1 MQNFGTSQRIGLLA
15 GAGDIPVY
23 FARRAR
29 ARGVQLVSIA
39 FSKDIDASL
48 QPFVDRHYSIG
59 VGQSGKIVD
68 TLKKENVHGVLMLG
82 KIEKSI
88 LFKPQLFDLRA
99 LKALKRLVTH
109 EDKSVLSGVIV
120 ELQKEGFTVLS
131 QMEFLKELFPEPG
144 VLTHRKPSRKEDED
158 IRFALPIAKKL
169 ADMEIGQTLLV
180 RNKTVIAAEA
190 VEGTDQA
197 IQRGCSLAKGKCVA
211 VKVSRTNQD
220 YRYDTPGIGEKTVE
234 LLVQGGASVLAVEAG
249 RVMIADLPQV
259 VKRADEG
266 GLSLVAV

>member
-1 MQNFGTSQRIGLLA
+1 MQSTSQRIGLLA

-29 ARGVQLVSIA
+29 ENGVQLVSIA
-39 FSKDIDASL
+39 FSDAIDADL
-48 QPFVDRHYSIG
+48 RPFVERHYSIG
-59 VGQSGKIVD
+59 VGQSGKILD
-68 TLKKENVHGVLMLG
+68 TLKKENVEGVLMLG
-82 KIEKSI
+82 KIEKKI

-99 LKALKRLVTH
+99 LKALKRLLTH

-144 VLTHRKPSRKEDED
+144 VLTRRKPSRQEDED

-180 RNKTVIAAEA
+180 KNKTVVA
-190 VEGTDQA
+190 VESAEGTDQT
-197 IQRGCSLAKGKCVA
+197 IQRGCALAKGKCVA
-211 VKVSRTNQD
+211 VKVSRTDQD
-220 YRYDTPGIGEKTVE
+220 YRYDTPGIGKNTVE

-249 RVMIADLPQV
+249 RVMIVDLPQV
-259 VKRADEG
+259 VKLADAG